1 MPVLLTLSILGR
13 VERLAGKVFRD
24 PEIEARGMRHMVR
37 VFFFD
42 TASTLTLGPRF
53 QTGHL

>member
-53 QTGHL
+53 